1 LLLLLVALAAYCF
14 VFPTQPQAPTKA
26 WVPADTGTQDCGM
39 DYHRH
44 ALDLDEHGK
53 PVVNKQKGEPDI
65 VFDGLCHD
73 EHENVVK
80 PRKVL
85 PVPKK

>member
-1 LLLLLVALAAYCF
+1 M
-14 VFPTQPQAPTKA
+14 
-26 WVPADTGTQDCGM
+26 GTQDCGM

-44 ALDLDEHGK
+44 SLDLDEHGK

-73 EHENVVK
+73 EQERVVL

-85 PVPKK
+85 PVPPPINPKRRRK